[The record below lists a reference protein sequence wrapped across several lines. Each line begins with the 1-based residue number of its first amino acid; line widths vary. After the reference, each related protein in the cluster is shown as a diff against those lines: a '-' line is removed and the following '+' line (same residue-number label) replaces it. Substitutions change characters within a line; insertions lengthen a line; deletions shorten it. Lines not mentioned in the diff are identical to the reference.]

1 MKLRNRTAKKFG
13 LGGAGVGLTLFALV
27 GLLQGS
33 MIGGAIGLGIVNS
46 VLGGPAGTT
55 LLSRVVVGASMLAG
69 IIVTGIAFIGISA
82 GAAWAAGY
90 VIGWLAEPK
99 GAAEHAG
106 SGPAK

>member
-1 MKLRNRTAKKFG
+1 MKRNDTAKKFG
-13 LGGAGVGLTLFALV
+13 LVGAGVGLTLFALV

-33 MIGGAIGLGIVNS
+33 MIGGAIGLGVVNS

-69 IIVTGIAFIGISA
+69 IIVTGIVFIGVFA
-82 GAAWAAGY
+82 VAAWAAGY

-99 GAAEHAG
+99 GAADSTSSRPTE
-106 SGPAK
+106 